1 MFDALSDRLERIS
14 TRLRSRGRISDA
26 DLDEALGEI
35 RTALL
40 EADVE
45 LTVARRF
52 CDGIRLRVSTESL
65 SKSLTPGQQVIRAV
79 HEELIGVL
87 GGETLKLTYA
97 SRPPTVVLMAGLQ
110 GSGKTTTSAKL
121 ALWWKQQGR
130 NPLLV
135 GADLQRP
142 AAVEQLRVLGQQA
155 GVTVF
160 SEPTDPVACARAGLE
175 EARRLGRDVC
185 IIDTAGR
192 LTIDAELMEQIR
204 AISAATT
211 PHYTFLVIDAMIGQD
226 AVATAKAFHD
236 ALELSGVIL
245 TKLDGDARG
254 GAALS
259 VKGVVGRPIA
269 FASTGERLGDF
280 DLFHPD
286 RMADRILGMGDV
298 LSLIEQAERTM
309 DSDEVAKSASRLMQG
324 HFTLEDFLSQLRQ
337 VKKMGSLGGLMRLMP
352 GMSKEMRQAAG
363 QIDDGE
369 VAKVEAIVCSMT
381 PAERDDVALLDGSR
395 RSRVARGSGTSVQ
408 DVNALLK
415 QFKEMQKM
423 MKGMASGNM
432 PNLPGMPSMPGMS
445 GRAARKL
452 AQQAAGAGQSGA
464 PAEVDFDMLSQL
476 MGDGGELPSEVP
488 GLPPVAPARP
498 GADRE
503 QGHQEKEEGW
513 PRHPAERPVAPPSG
527 RMEDRVRPRSSP
539 GGPKIQWRN
548 QFVAVKLRLVRMG
561 KKKQPTYRVVAAD
574 SRSPRDGRFLE
585 ILGTYAPRG
594 ASTAEPEAVVQIDN
608 DKAVKWLV
616 NGAQPTERVE
626 RLLKTSGAWD
636 EFAAARAK

>member
-1 MFDALSDRLERIS
+1 MFDALSDRLERVS
-14 TRLRSRGRISDA
+14 TRLRGRGRISQE
-26 DLDEALGEI
+26 DLDEALAEI

-45 LTVARRF
+45 LSVARRF
-52 CDGIRLRVSTESL
+52 CDGIRLRVSTEEL
-65 SKSLTPGQQVIRAV
+65 SRSLTPGQQVIKAV

-87 GGETLKLTYA
+87 GGETLKISYA

-110 GSGKTTTSAKL
+110 GAGKTTASAKL

-130 NPLLV
+130 NPILV

-142 AAVEQLRVLGQQA
+142 AAVEQLRILGTQA

-160 SEPTDPVACARAGLE
+160 SEPTDPVAVARAGVE
-175 EARRLGRDVC
+175 EARRLGKDVC

-192 LTIDAELMEQIR
+192 LTIDADLMEEIR
-204 AISAATT
+204 GISAATQ

-259 VKGVVGRPIA
+259 VKGVVGKPIA
-269 FASTGERLGDF
+269 FASTGERLEDF

-309 DSDEVAKSASRLMQG
+309 DTDEVAKSASRLMQG
-324 HFTLEDFLSQLRQ
+324 QFTLEDFLSQLRQ

-352 GMSKEMRQAAG
+352 DMSKEMRQAAG

-381 PAERDDVALLDGSR
+381 PAERNDVALIDGSR

-452 AQQAAGAGQSGA
+452 AQQAAGAGQPGA
-464 PAEVDFDMLSQL
+464 PTGPDFDMLSQL
-476 MGDGGELPSEVP
+476 MGDGGEVPSEMP
-488 GLPPVAPARP
+488 GLPPAAPLRP
-498 GADRE
+498 
-503 QGHQEKEEGW
+503 
-513 PRHPAERPVAPPSG
+513 
-527 RMEDRVRPRSSP
+527 
-539 GGPKIQWRN
+539 
-548 QFVAVKLRLVRMG
+548 AVTVNKG
-561 KKKQPTYRVVAAD
+561 TKKKKKGGRVT
-574 SRSPRDGRFLE
+574 PPKGR
-585 ILGTYAPRG
+585 
-594 ASTAEPEAVVQIDN
+594 
-608 DKAVKWLV
+608 
-616 NGAQPTERVE
+616 
-626 RLLKTSGAWD
+626 
-636 EFAAARAK
+636 